1 MRQNGKP
8 AAMTPRG
15 DDYDDTP
22 GGNVGEALVARGKTM
37 QRMQIGQYHTAISV
51 QQPRKLELVQQRVL
65 QEAALLG
72 GDFEYGWEVKD
83 RNAPGGKSRIQG
95 VSIDGAMILV
105 RNWGNCV
112 CEVEVVE
119 DAPAHWVLRATFI
132 DLETGYSYPRLYRQR
147 KSQQTGKMDADRALD
162 IAFQIGQSKAQR
174 NAVVKAMPTWLVN
187 AAVDAAR
194 KSSVSKYEKDLPG
207 SRKKCVEGFAAKKV
221 PVELLVKKVG
231 SPVDSWTARD
241 LANLASL
248 YRAIFTE
255 NAISVEAAFADEP
268 SDDAPPVNETTAVE
282 PPPPGTADAPP
293 EQVTPASDNDF
304 S

>member
-8 AAMTPRG
+8 AAMTPR
-15 DDYDDTP
+15 DDQHDVP
-22 GGNVGEALVARGKTM
+22 GGNAGEAFLARGKTM
-37 QRMQIGQYHTAISV
+37 SRMQIGSYHTAIAV
-51 QQPRKLELVQQRVL
+51 QQPRKLELIQQRVI

-83 RNAPGGKSRIQG
+83 RNAPGGKSYIQG

-112 CEVEVVE
+112 CEVAIDE
-119 DAPAHWVLRATFI
+119 DAPAHWIIRATFI
-132 DLETGYSYPRLYRQR
+132 DLETGYSYPRLFRQR
-147 KSQQTGKMDADRALD
+147 KTQSTGKMDADRSLD

-194 KSSVSKYEKDLPG
+194 KSSVAKYEQDLPMH
-207 SRKKCVEGFAAKKV
+207 RKRAVDGFLDRKVTVEM
-221 PVELLVKKVG
+221 LVRKVG
-231 SPVDSWTARD
+231 APVDSWTARD

-248 YRAIFTE
+248 YRAIFKE
-255 NAISVEAAFADEP
+255 NAITVEDAFAEEP
-268 SDDAPPVNETTAVE
+268 EDASTATEAKSPTVET
-282 PPPPGTADAPP
+282 PPPGTADAPADP
-293 EQVTPASDNDF
+293 TPASSNDF